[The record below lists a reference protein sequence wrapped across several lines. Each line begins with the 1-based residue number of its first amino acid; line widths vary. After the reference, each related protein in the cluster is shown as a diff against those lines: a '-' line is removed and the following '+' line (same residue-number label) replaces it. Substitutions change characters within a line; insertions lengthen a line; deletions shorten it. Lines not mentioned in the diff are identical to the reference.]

1 MSDEAAGSSE
11 SWAGSS
17 HTFAN
22 RNGADRFRFF
32 FFSKYVLPH
41 QTIAIYKQ
49 CLCLPDLSEVCASLS
64 KPSNEVVSASSPTKC
79 ETTQIVLYLW
89 PSAVN

>member
-32 FFSKYVLPH
+32 FFLNMSY
-41 QTIAIYKQ
+41 
-49 CLCLPDLSEVCASLS
+49 
-64 KPSNEVVSASSPTKC
+64 PTKLLPYISNVSVYQ
-79 ETTQIVLYLW
+79 TYQRFVPHYQNLLMK
-89 PSAVN
+89 